1 MARKPMVTRTMTT
14 TKAKVLC
21 LNLGKKEAF
30 EKEVALPNTFKGE
43 DKLFK
48 AISNVVN
55 SETEK
60 AVQILSSEECET
72 LYGMP
77 EQKFIENASILDPVT
92 RKEIEA

>member
-21 LNLGKKEAF
+21 LNLQTHEAF
-30 EKEVALPNTFKGE
+30 EKEVALPHTFKDG

-48 AISNVVN
+48 AISAVVN

-60 AVQILSSEECET
+60 AVQTLSSEECET
-72 LYGMP
+72 LYGMS
-77 EQKFIENASILDPVT
+77 EQKFIENASILDPET